1 LTEHELIQLWNK
13 NRNQIVLAQFAPTFL
28 LTAMVALMQFG
39 LLEQDV
45 LTKLAAL
52 LILLASGILGALVQ
66 YSAATEAMSVANEIA
81 HLPERSLVSSRVQTL
96 APWLNVVRFVTP
108 AVFTAIFLV
117 IAIALLASGN
127 Y

>member
-1 LTEHELIQLWNK
+1 LTEYELIQLWNK
-13 NRNQIVLAQFAPTFL
+13 NRNQIVFAQFAPTFL

-39 LLEQDV
+39 LLEADI
-45 LTKLAAL
+45 LTKQAAL
-52 LILLASGILGALVQ
+52 LVLLASGILGALVQ
-66 YSAATEAMSVANEIA
+66 YSAATEAMSVAKEIA
-81 HLPERSLVSSRVQTL
+81 RLPELSVVSNRVQTL

-117 IAIALLASGN
+117 IAIALLASGS

>member
-1 LTEHELIQLWNK
+1 MTEYELIQLWNK

-39 LLEQDV
+39 LLEQGL

-52 LILLASGILGALVQ
+52 LVLLASGILGALVQ
-66 YSAATEAMSVANEIA
+66 YSAATEAISVAGEITR
-81 HLPERSLVSSRVQTL
+81 LPDLSIVSQRVETL

-108 AVFTAIFLV
+108 AVFTVIFLV
-117 IAIALLASGN
+117 IAAALLF
-127 Y
+127 

>member
-1 LTEHELIQLWNK
+1 MTEYELIQLWNK
-13 NRNQIVLAQFAPTFL
+13 NRNQIVFAQFAPTFL

-39 LLEQDV
+39 LLDADI
-45 LTKLAAL
+45 LTKQAAL
-52 LILLASGILGALVQ
+52 LVLLASGILGALVQ
-66 YSAATEAMSVANEIA
+66 YSAATEAMSVAKEISR
-81 HLPERSLVSSRVQTL
+81 LPELSVVSNRVQTL

-117 IAIALLASGN
+117 IAIALLASGS

>member
-1 LTEHELIQLWNK
+1 MTEYELIQLWNK
-13 NRNQIVLAQFAPTFL
+13 NRNQILFAQFAPTFL

-39 LLEQDV
+39 LLDADI
-45 LTKLAAL
+45 LTKQAAL
-52 LILLASGILGALVQ
+52 LVLLASGILGALVQ
-66 YSAATEAMSVANEIA
+66 YSAATEAMSVAKEISR
-81 HLPERSLVSSRVQTL
+81 LPELSVVSSRVQTL

-117 IAIALLASGN
+117 IAIALLASGS